1 MAKISQKDYLKKY
14 LSSDSKLKKKKKS
27 KSDGKPK
34 IKATVRIIDDDD
46 YVETNHEIDEND
58 LYATNEEAPQI
69 VGEIDDRPPELQV
82 LDYRQNSK
90 WKSLS
95 SVETKEQSKTS
106 NSRINISSDESPP
119 RQRGNRRSEDRAV
132 RKRKNS
138 SDNSPPRNNKNNRS
152 PDNSPPRRK
161 SNNNNYRDRSP
172 DNSPPR
178 RNNNRNDKQRSPDN
192 SPPRRNDNKSHGNR
206 SPDNSPPRR
215 NNNRNDKQRSPDNSP
230 PRRNNNRN
238 DKHRSPDNSPPRRN
252 DNKSF
257 RDRSPD
263 NSPPRRNNNNNN
275 NRNRAADNSPPRKNN
290 NNSHR
295 DRSPDN
301 SPPRRNNNNNYGNRS
316 NDNSPPRRNN
326 NKSYGEPSRQQ
337 RSDNSPP
344 RNRFSS
350 RESPPRRIKTE
361 GSRFDDIKKELSPP
375 RSSKMTK
382 TLDGKASGLQDAK
395 TLRKENDAFKEK
407 QDRLFDEM
415 RPEMSGKNADLVV
428 RERRGRNRD
437 FDQEMEEERQKSEFE
452 AARKQVYDR
461 WGKGLKQ
468 IEDFE
473 KRTEEYKHEVNK
485 PLARMADD
493 QDLQDHLK
501 DQERADDPMLQYMR
515 KKKTEENRKK
525 GIEEKPLYKG
535 QFPQNRYN
543 IPPGYRWDG
552 VDRSSGYEKKLF
564 EVSAAKKASAEEAYR
579 YATEDM

>member
-1 MAKISQKDYLKKY
+1 MAKLSQKDYLKKY
-14 LSSDSKLKKKKKS
+14 LSSDSKLKKKNKKS

-34 IKATVRIIDDDD
+34 INPTVRIIDDDD
-46 YVETNHEIDEND
+46 YIDSNLEIDESD

-90 WKSLS
+90 WKSLA

-106 NSRINISSDESPP
+106 QSKICISSDESPP
-119 RQRGNRRSEDRAV
+119 RKRGNRSEERIV

-138 SDNSPPRNNKNNRS
+138 SDNSPPRSNKNNRSSDYSPPRKTNNNNNNRS
-152 PDNSPPRRK
+152 PDNSPPRR
-161 SNNNNYRDRSP
+161 NNNRSQRDRTPDNSPPKRNNNKSQRDRSPDNSPPKRNNDKSQRDRSP

-178 RNNNRNDKQRSPDN
+178 RNNNKSQRNHSPDN
-192 SPPRRNDNKSHGNR
+192 SPPRSNKNSNNR

-215 NNNRNDKQRSPDNSP
+215 NNNRSQ
-230 PRRNNNRN
+230 
-238 DKHRSPDNSPPRRN
+238 
-252 DNKSF
+252 
-257 RDRSPD
+257 RDRTP
-263 NSPPRRNNNNNN
+263 
-275 NRNRAADNSPPRKNN
+275 
-290 NNSHR
+290 
-295 DRSPDN
+295 
-301 SPPRRNNNNNYGNRS
+301 
-316 NDNSPPRRNN
+316 DNSPPRRNN
-326 NKSYGEPSRQQ
+326 NKSQRDRSPDNSPQRRNNNKTYAESSRKRNSPDVQ
-337 RSDNSPP
+337 RQRTFVNNSDNSPP
-344 RNRFSS
+344 RRRRSTSRNRFSS

-361 GSRFDDIKKELSPP
+361 ESRIDDIKREPSPP

-485 PLARMADD
+485 PLARLADD

-501 DQERADDPMLQYMR
+501 DQERSDDPMLQYMR

-564 EVSAAKKASAEEAYR
+564 EVSAAKKAGAEEAYR

>member
-1 MAKISQKDYLKKY
+1 M
-14 LSSDSKLKKKKKS
+14 
-27 KSDGKPK
+27 
-34 IKATVRIIDDDD
+34 
-46 YVETNHEIDEND
+46 
-58 LYATNEEAPQI
+58 YATNEEAPQI

-106 NSRINISSDESPP
+106 NSKINISSDESPP
-119 RQRGNRRSEDRAV
+119 RKRATRRSEEKTI

-138 SDNSPPRNNKNNRS
+138 SDNSLPSNNKNNRS
-152 PDNSPPRRK
+152 PDNSPPRR
-161 SNNNNYRDRSP
+161 NNNKSYRDRSP

-178 RNNNRNDKQRSPDN
+178 RNNG
-192 SPPRRNDNKSHGNR
+192 NKSHR
-206 SPDNSPPRR
+206 D
-215 NNNRNDKQRSPDNSP
+215 RSPDNSP

-238 DKHRSPDNSPPRRN
+238 DKHRSADNSPPRRN
-252 DNKSF
+252 NDNNNYG
-257 RDRSPD
+257 DRTD
-263 NSPPRRNNNNNN
+263 NSPPRRNNN
-275 NRNRAADNSPPRKNN
+275 K
-290 NNSHR
+290 SHR

-301 SPPRRNNNNNYGNRS
+301 SPPRRNNNKN
-316 NDNSPPRRNN
+316 
-326 NKSYGEPSRQQ
+326 YGEPSRQQ
-337 RSDNSPP
+337 RSPNIERQQTAGQRSDNLSP
-344 RNRFSS
+344 RNRFSY

-501 DQERADDPMLQYMR
+501 DQERSDDPMLQYMR

>member
-1 MAKISQKDYLKKY
+1 M
-14 LSSDSKLKKKKKS
+14 
-27 KSDGKPK
+27 
-34 IKATVRIIDDDD
+34 
-46 YVETNHEIDEND
+46 
-58 LYATNEEAPQI
+58 YATNEEAPQI

-90 WKSLS
+90 WKSLA

-106 NSRINISSDESPP
+106 QPKICISSDESIES
-119 RQRGNRRSEDRAV
+119 RKRGTNRSEKIIV
-132 RKRKNS
+132 RKRKN

-152 PDNSPPRRK
+152 SDFSPPKRNNNTHQRDRSNDNSSPRW
-161 SNNNNYRDRSP
+161 NNNTRQRDRSP

-178 RNNNRNDKQRSPDN
+178 RNNKSHKDRYSDN
-192 SPPRRNDNKSHGNR
+192 SSPRRSNNIRQRDR
-206 SPDNSPPRR
+206 SLDNSPPRR
-215 NNNRNDKQRSPDNSP
+215 NNNTTQRDRSPDNSP
-230 PRRNNNRN
+230 LRRNNIKNYGDRSTDNSSPRRNNIKNN
-238 DKHRSPDNSPPRRN
+238 N
-252 DNKSF
+252 
-257 RDRSPD
+257 DRSPD
-263 NSPPRRNNNNNN
+263 NSPPRRN
-275 NRNRAADNSPPRKNN
+275 
-290 NNSHR
+290 
-295 DRSPDN
+295 
-301 SPPRRNNNNNYGNRS
+301 Y
-316 NDNSPPRRNN
+316 
-326 NKSYGEPSRQQ
+326 NKSYGEPSSN
-337 RSDNSPP
+337 RSNNSPP
-344 RNRFSS
+344 RRSTSRNRFSS
-350 RESPPRRIKTE
+350 RESPTRRIKTE
-361 GSRFDDIKKELSPP
+361 ESRIYDIKKELSPP
-375 RSSKMTK
+375 RTSKMSK

-407 QDRLFDEM
+407 QDRLFDDM

-485 PLARMADD
+485 PLARLADD

-501 DQERADDPMLQYMR
+501 DQERSDDPMLQYMR

-552 VDRSSGYEKKLF
+552 VDRSSGYEKKLY
-564 EVSAAKKASAEEAYR
+564 EVSAAKKAGAEEAYR